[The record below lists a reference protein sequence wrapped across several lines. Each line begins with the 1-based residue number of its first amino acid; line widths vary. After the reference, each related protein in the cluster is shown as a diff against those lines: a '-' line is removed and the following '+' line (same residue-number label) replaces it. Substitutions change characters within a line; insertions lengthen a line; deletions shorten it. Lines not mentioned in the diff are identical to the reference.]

1 MWAGHNDLLLTK
13 RIWQEVGCHIH
24 DVTSALLQTLPLAAF
39 SQNKPPLLWGGGC
52 MANSQQ
58 STEALSQ
65 HPHDLTPANN
75 HESLE
80 ADLS

>member
-1 MWAGHNDLLLTK
+1 MCDL
-13 RIWQEVGCHIH
+13 C
-24 DVTSALLQTLPLAAF
+24 LATDPAPCWF
-39 SQNKPPLLWGGGC
+39 SQSKPPLLWGGGC

-65 HPHDLTPANN
+65 HPQDLAPANN
-75 HESLE
+75 HDSLE